1 MFKSNKF
8 GRIFWVDDELE
19 FKSCPLNV
27 DETGDFDC
35 EDYVSEWTDW
45 EGVDMNEL
53 LAIHKVCIL
62 NKTQYA
68 GSLTLNDKAHKI
80 TNSDEPV
87 IINLPEG
94 TNLKKRSMQYDY
106 ADKVIDSQELEG
118 DISTVKD
125 SDYADKVDTLVDKM
139 GMNSYKWDEQFYNE
153 IVKNDKF
160 SFGRFNDPDYP
171 IHLSQT

>member
-27 DETGDFDC
+27 DETGDFSC

-53 LAIHKVCIL
+53 LNIHKVCIL

-68 GSLTLNDKAHKI
+68 GSLSLNDKAHKI
-80 TNSDEPV
+80 
-87 IINLPEG
+87 
-94 TNLKKRSMQYDY
+94 
-106 ADKVIDSQELEG
+106 IDSQELEG
-118 DISTVKD
+118 DISTYRD
-125 SDYADKVDTLVDKM
+125 DDYAEKVDRLVDNM
-139 GMNSYKWDEQFYNE
+139 GMRKYKWDEQFYNE
-153 IVKNDKF
+153 IVIDSKF
-160 SFGRFNDPDYP
+160 SYGKFNEINYP
-171 IHLSQT
+171 LHLQQQ

>member
-68 GSLTLNDKAHKI
+68 GSLSLNDYAHKI
-80 TNSDEPV
+80 TD
-87 IINLPEG
+87 
-94 TNLKKRSMQYDY
+94 KKD
-106 ADKVIDSQELEG
+106 
-118 DISTVKD
+118 
-125 SDYADKVDTLVDKM
+125 DYADKVDRLVDNMK
-139 GMNSYKWDEQFYNE
+139 MNSYKWDEQFYNE
-153 IVKNDKF
+153 IVKDSTF
-160 SFGRFNDPDYP
+160 SYGKFNDINYP
-171 IHLSQT
+171 LHLQQQ

>member
-27 DETGDFDC
+27 DETGDFSC
-35 EDYVSEWTDW
+35 EDYVSDWTDW

-68 GSLTLNDKAHKI
+68 GSLSLNDYAHKI
-80 TNSDEPV
+80 TD
-87 IINLPEG
+87 
-94 TNLKKRSMQYDY
+94 KKD
-106 ADKVIDSQELEG
+106 
-118 DISTVKD
+118 
-125 SDYADKVDTLVDKM
+125 DYADKVDRLVDNM
-139 GMNSYKWDEQFYNE
+139 GMTNYKFDESFYNE
-153 IVKNDKF
+153 LVTDYNYRFPKF
-160 SFGRFNDPDYP
+160 MSIDYP
-171 IHLSQT
+171 TN

>member
-27 DETGDFDC
+27 DETGDFSC

-45 EGVDMNEL
+45 EGVDYNEL

-68 GSLTLNDKAHKI
+68 GSLSLNDYAHKI
-80 TNSDEPV
+80 TD
-87 IINLPEG
+87 
-94 TNLKKRSMQYDY
+94 KKD
-106 ADKVIDSQELEG
+106 
-118 DISTVKD
+118 
-125 SDYADKVDTLVDKM
+125 DYADKVDRLVDNM
-139 GMNSYKWDEQFYNE
+139 GMRKYKWDEQFYNE
-153 IVKNDKF
+153 IVSDSNFSYGKF
-160 SFGRFNDPDYP
+160 NETNYP
-171 IHLSQT
+171 IHLSQS

>member
-19 FKSCPLNV
+19 FKSFPLNV
-27 DETGDFDC
+27 DETGDFTC

-68 GSLTLNDKAHKI
+68 GSLSLNDKAHKI
-80 TNSDEPV
+80 
-87 IINLPEG
+87 
-94 TNLKKRSMQYDY
+94 
-106 ADKVIDSQELEG
+106 IDSQELEG

-139 GMNSYKWDEQFYNE
+139 GMTNYTFDESFYNE
-153 IVKNDKF
+153 LVTDYNYRFPKF
-160 SFGRFNDPDYP
+160 MSIDYP
-171 IHLSQT
+171 TK

>member
-27 DETGDFDC
+27 DETGDFDA
-35 EDYVSEWTDW
+35 EDYVSDWTDW

-68 GSLTLNDKAHKI
+68 GSLSLNDKAHKI
-80 TNSDEPV
+80 TNNDDNYGE
-87 IINLPEG
+87 
-94 TNLKKRSMQYDY
+94 
-106 ADKVIDSQELEG
+106 
-118 DISTVKD
+118 
-125 SDYADKVDTLVDKM
+125 KVDRLVDNM
-139 GMNSYKWDEQFYNE
+139 GMRKYKWDEQFYNE
-153 IVKNDKF
+153 IVKDSTF
-160 SFGRFNDPDYP
+160 SYGKFNDINYP
-171 IHLSQT
+171 LHLQQQ

>member
-19 FKSCPLNV
+19 FKSCPLCV
-27 DETGDFDC
+27 DGTGDFDC

-68 GSLTLNDKAHKI
+68 GSLSLNDYAHKI
-80 TNSDEPV
+80 TD
-87 IINLPEG
+87 
-94 TNLKKRSMQYDY
+94 KKD
-106 ADKVIDSQELEG
+106 
-118 DISTVKD
+118 
-125 SDYADKVDTLVDKM
+125 DYADKVDTLVDKM
-139 GMNSYKWDEQFYNE
+139 GMTNYKFDEQFYNE
-153 IVKNDKF
+153 IVKDSTFSYGKF
-160 SFGRFNDPDYP
+160 NEINYP
-171 IHLSQT
+171 IHLQQQ

>member
-27 DETGDFDC
+27 DETGDFEC
-35 EDYVSEWTDW
+35 ADYVSEWTDW

-68 GSLTLNDKAHKI
+68 GSLSLNDYAHKI
-80 TNSDEPV
+80 TD
-87 IINLPEG
+87 
-94 TNLKKRSMQYDY
+94 KKDNYG
-106 ADKVIDSQELEG
+106 E
-118 DISTVKD
+118 
-125 SDYADKVDTLVDKM
+125 KVDRLVDNM
-139 GMNSYKWDEQFYNE
+139 GMTNYKFDENLYNE
-153 IVKNDKF
+153 IVIDSKF
-160 SFGRFNDPDYP
+160 SYGKFNEINYP
-171 IHLSQT
+171 IHLSQS

>member
-27 DETGDFDC
+27 DETGDFSCD
-35 EDYVSEWTDW
+35 DYVSEWTDW

-68 GSLTLNDKAHKI
+68 GSLSLNDYAHKI
-80 TNSDEPV
+80 TD
-87 IINLPEG
+87 
-94 TNLKKRSMQYDY
+94 KKD
-106 ADKVIDSQELEG
+106 
-118 DISTVKD
+118 
-125 SDYADKVDTLVDKM
+125 DYADKVDTLVDKM
-139 GMNSYKWDEQFYNE
+139 GMTKYNFDENLYKE
-153 IVKNDKF
+153 IVIDSKF
-160 SFGRFNDPDYP
+160 SYGKFNDIDYP
-171 IHLSQT
+171 IHLSQS